1 MGLKPPTG
9 NDLQSLKKRL
19 PMNTAVVW
27 MRLAIFELLG
37 AADCWYGSADFR
49 SLMMIRSADFRM
61 GAS

>member
-27 MRLAIFELLG
+27 MRLVIFELLG
-37 AADCWYGSADFR
+37 AADCWYSPADFR
-49 SLMMIRSADFRM
+49 TLLLIRAADFRM